1 MLLISKKKRL
11 SYHSYRDGWIDVS
24 RLRFAWLLLANE
36 NVFNNETQTQNAL
49 LVGHCSEMQTSPI
62 GEPNDDTFWEEE
74 RGQAK
79 KKILGRGGAPGDL
92 GRWGQRRRDSSHEEL
107 GRLDVDGGT

>member
-1 MLLISKKKRL
+1 
-11 SYHSYRDGWIDVS
+11 
-24 RLRFAWLLLANE
+24 LANE

-79 KKILGRGGAPGDL
+79 KKILGRGGALGDL